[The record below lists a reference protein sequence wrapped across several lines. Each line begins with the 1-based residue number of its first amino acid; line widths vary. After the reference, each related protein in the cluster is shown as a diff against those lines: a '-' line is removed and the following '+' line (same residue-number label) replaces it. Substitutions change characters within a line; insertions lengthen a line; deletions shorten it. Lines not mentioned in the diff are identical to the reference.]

1 MMNPYD
7 VMGACGPFGCAPPGY
22 NPYYGGGAPLAY
34 GGGGWGGGGWPGQS
48 LAIVGQQP
56 MVQQPQYAAA
66 AETPVAADTP
76 AAEQPGFMARTG
88 DWLAAENTIVP
99 LRNRTILGLAAVTGL
114 GVYGYSAGWFTGRDQ
129 DFNGNGRRRT
139 SGGSSGSRD
148 TRSRSGNGSRSGS
161 SGNGRRRSGASS
173 RDFFW

>member
-56 MVQQPQYAAA
+56 MVQAPQYAAA
-66 AETPVAADTP
+66 AATPVAADTP

-114 GVYGYSAGWFTGRDQ
+114 GIYGYSAGWFTGRDQ
-129 DFNGNGRRRT
+129 DERNGGGTGRRRMSS
-139 SGGSSGSRD
+139 SGLGSRD
-148 TRSRSGNGSRSGS
+148 TRSRSRSSNG
-161 SGNGRRRSGASS
+161 RRSGASS